1 MLVFNKSSSQRL
13 LRIISVINK
22 IIIFILTFLIFSD
35 FGHENIKFLSKAAIS
50 KNDSYKLPS
59 QVMALGYTVKTFSSN
74 FALNNV
80 DLKSTGASGFY
91 WYPWQFFGHRA
102 TNVSSTIQVNRDAS
116 ITLLGDKS
124 SYSGSIATAVPN
136 NSTNKFSGVA
146 FGGGGYFE
154 AILKF
159 KSNGLDK
166 KNWPAFW
173 SMAIE
178 HMASLSSAQWPGQ
191 PKGYEHFIEADFFE
205 YDVGGGNFFG
215 GAMHDWYGIWNKTCP
230 DGYCKAS
237 LPYSIVKRQV
247 PKSTDFNQ
255 YHRYGFLWVPATDKS
270 VGYAEYYF
278 DGQKVGERTSWSK
291 YINQSPPPGSK
302 PWTFGIIDNNHL
314 VIVLGTG
321 FKQPMTVKSVRVWQ
335 ASTKQNLIHTK
346 SLNKN

>member
-1 MLVFNKSSSQRL
+1 MIL
-13 LRIISVINK
+13 INK
-22 IIIFILTFLIFSD
+22 IKIFILACLIP
-35 FGHENIKFLSKAAIS
+35 HIS
-50 KNDSYKLPS
+50 CRESTNTLNKIAVLNEVSYKLPS
-59 QVMALGYTVKTFSSN
+59 PVFSVGYNVKTFSSN
-74 FALNNV
+74 FTLNNV
-80 DLKSTGASGFY
+80 DVKNTSSFGFN
-91 WYPWQFFGHRA
+91 WYPWRFFGHRA
-102 TNVSSTIQVNRDAS
+102 GNITRTVQVNSDAT
-116 ITLLGDKS
+116 ITLLGDNNM
-124 SYSGSIATAVPN
+124 YSASIATATPT
-136 NSTNKFSGVA
+136 NSSDKFFGTA
-146 FGGGGYFE
+146 FGGGAYFE
-154 AILKF
+154 ALLKF
-159 KSNGLDK
+159 DSNGHDK
-166 KNWPAFW
+166 RNWPAFW

-230 DGYCKAS
+230 NGYCKAS
-237 LPYSIVKRQV
+237 LPYSVVKRQV
-247 PKSTDFNQ
+247 PRSTDFNQ
-255 YHRYGFLWVPATDKS
+255 YHRYGFLWVPATDKT

-291 YINQSPPPGSK
+291 YTNQSPPPGSK

-321 FKQPMTVKSVRVWQ
+321 FKQPMTVKSVSVWQ